1 MKNKE
6 LSPIE
11 KGKIGEKYVAKYL
24 RRKGYRIIERN
35 MRNLISEI
43 DIIAVS
49 REYIVF
55 VEVKTRTVGQ
65 LFPAISAV
73 NAEKRRKIKAAARSY
88 INYKRY
94 TKEPRFDIAEVYI
107 SKEKCKVVEMNYH
120 KGAF

>member
-1 MKNKE
+1 MKQKE

-11 KGKIGEKYVAKYL
+11 KGKIGEKYIAKYL

-35 MRNLISEI
+35 MRNFISEI
-43 DIIAVS
+43 DIIAVN

-65 LFPAISAV
+65 PIPAIFAV
-73 NAEKRRKIKAAARSY
+73 NAQKRRKIESAARSY
-88 INYKRY
+88 MNYKRF
-94 TKEPRFDIAEVYI
+94 TKKPRFDIAEVYI